1 MARSAEV
8 RELLDRVAHD
18 EYTDDDL
25 SRLRHMVKV
34 RGDGSAVRVGRY
46 NVNLGNARNI
56 PIGDR
61 VYRGVDAE
69 ILRDVLV
76 DVSRGQLPRGWP
88 RSFSGLIVTA
98 GILLAL
104 GGLATFFYGL
114 WSLMGTTPVPGQ
126 SGGPPKEV
134 ILGFSLV
141 VVGVIVAAIGQLG
154 RRT

>member
-8 RELLDRVAHD
+8 RELLDRVARD

-25 SRLRHMVKV
+25 SRLRRMVKV

-46 NVNLGNARNI
+46 NVNLDNARNI
-56 PIGDR
+56 LVGDR

-76 DVSRGQLPRGWP
+76 DVAQGQHPRGWP

-104 GGLATFFYGL
+104 GGMATFFYEL
-114 WSLMGTTPVPGQ
+114 WSLMGTTPLPGQ
-126 SGGPPKEV
+126 SGGPPTEV
-134 ILGFSLV
+134 ILGFSLA
-141 VVGVIVAAIGQLG
+141 VVGVIVAAVGQLG